1 MINRGGGKL
10 SNKLIL
16 RRKAEELLRER
27 PSKLDSINSES
38 DILGL
43 IHELEVSRIELEIQ
57 NQELLV
63 AVGQAELAAA
73 KYADLYDL
81 APVGYFTLSL
91 ESEIIKL
98 NLTGAKMLGKERS
111 KLKGCLF
118 GFYVTDE
125 TKPLFNLFLDK
136 VFTSLI
142 SENCDIML
150 SSNGDLPSYVH
161 LNGILNEDGEHC
173 LITMTDI
180 TQIKLTEQEL
190 ISSKDRLS
198 FLVNKM
204 GAGVLLQGPKAEI
217 LMNNPE
223 ALQLLGLS
231 EDQLLGLSSFSPE
244 WNVIHEDGSPFP
256 GHTHPVPQAIET
268 KKAVI
273 DVVMGV
279 YRPETRDRVW
289 LLVRAIP
296 QLNSDGTVNQ
306 VVCTFTDIT
315 ERKYAEDQLKSLS
328 TRLTMAARASGI
340 GVWEYDIVNNILVW
354 DDQMFFL
361 YGIDKNDFGGNYEVW
376 RSALHPDDV
385 ARAEGSIQMAIS
397 GVKEY
402 NIEFRVV
409 WPDGSIHHLRAL
421 GSVERDDSGQALRI
435 IGTNLDITKQKNTE
449 QELINAR
456 QQAEESDRLKSAF
469 LSNMS
474 HEIRTPMNGIL
485 GFSELLKEPNL
496 SGDEQKEYISLIE
509 QSGARMLN
517 IINDIIDI
525 SKIEAGQ
532 MPVNISES
540 NINEQM
546 DYIYTFFK
554 SEATQKGLQLYL
566 KKTLASKDS
575 VIQTDREKLFAILT
589 NLVKNAIKFTDK
601 GSIVLGYEIV
611 RDNARLVSTPMELQF
626 FVKDTGIGIPK
637 KRHEAIFKR
646 FIQADIDD
654 KRAFQGSGL
663 GLTISKTY
671 VEMLGGRIWVES
683 EVGKGS
689 VFYFTLPFKTK
700 PLVKSFEE
708 VTASYRDKVN
718 LKNRLKILIVED
730 DEISEALI
738 SISVKPIS
746 KEILKVTTGVEAIET
761 CRNNPDIDLVLM
773 DIQLPVMNGYQAT
786 QEIRK
791 FNPEVVIIAQT
802 AYALTGEREKAL
814 AAGCTDYIAKPIDI
828 PALKSL
834 IIKFFDN

>member
-1 MINRGGGKL
+1 L

-43 IHELEVSRIELEIQ
+43 IHELEVSRIELELQ

-63 AVGQAELAAA
+63 AIAQAELSAA
-73 KYADLYDL
+73 KYTDLYDL

-150 SSNGDLPSYVH
+150 SLNGDLPSYVH

-204 GAGVLLQGPKAEI
+204 GAGVLLQGPKGEI
-217 LMNNPE
+217 LMSNPE
-223 ALQLLGLS
+223 ALELLGLS
-231 EDQLLGLSSFSPE
+231 EDQLLGISSFSPE

-279 YRPETRDRVW
+279 YRTETRDRVW

-296 QLNSDGTVNQ
+296 KLNSDGTVNQ

-315 ERKYAEDQLKSLS
+315 ERKYAEDQLKLLS
-328 TRLTMAARASGI
+328 TRLFLAARASGI
-340 GVWEYDIVNNILVW
+340 GVWEYDIVNNILLW
-354 DDQMFFL
+354 DDQMFLL
-361 YGIDKNDFGGNYEVW
+361 YGIDKNDFDGTYEVW
-376 RSALHPDDV
+376 RSALHPDDA

-409 WPDGSIHHLRAL
+409 WPDGSIHHIRAL
-421 GSVERDDSGQALRI
+421 GSVERDDSGLALRI

-449 QELINAR
+449 QELISAR

-525 SKIEAGQ
+525 SKIESGQ
-532 MPVNISES
+532 MPVNSSES
-540 NINEQM
+540 NINEQIE
-546 DYIYTFFK
+546 YIYTFFN

-566 KKTLASKDS
+566 NKPLTSKEA
-575 VIQTDREKLFAILT
+575 VIYTDREKVFAILT

-611 RDNARLVSTPMELQF
+611 RAKARLISTPMELQF

-637 KRHEAIFKR
+637 ERHEAIFKR
-646 FIQADIDD
+646 FVQADNGD

-671 VEMLGGRIWVES
+671 VEMLGGRMWVES
-683 EVGKGS
+683 KQGQGS
-689 VFYFTLPFKTK
+689 SFYFTLPYKTK
-700 PLVKSFEE
+700 EE
-708 VTASYRDKVN
+708 VNKSDEETVSAMGKVN
-718 LKNRLKILIVED
+718 LKNRLKILIAED

-746 KEILKVTTGVEAIET
+746 KEILKVSTGVEAIEA

-773 DIQLPVMNGYQAT
+773 DIQMPGMNGYQAT

-791 FNPEVVIIAQT
+791 FNSGVVIIAQT
-802 AYALTGEREKAL
+802 AYAFTGEREKAL
-814 AAGCTDYIAKPIDI
+814 AAGCTEYIAKPIDI

-834 IIKFFDN
+834 IGKFFDN